1 MADIPDLNISV
12 GDTIDLDKIGKFH
25 NTPIKK
31 DKTTNTSAK
40 EADFSKPEQSESNQS
55 RKGGIIN
62 EKLKV
67 RFSVSCFKYHQ
78 IDNKKRN
85 DCVEVT
91 FNNRRKQ
98 LFRNPDNV
106 ELNNFEYILVQV
118 ENGMDMGTVTA
129 CGRIAYDKYCQSYGD
144 NPKKRLMPIIRIA
157 DQNDYE
163 NLKRNVEEENRA
175 VAKTE
180 ELAERFGLEMKVTD
194 ADWQFDR
201 QRLTVSF
208 TAPQRIDFR
217 LLVKELART
226 FRTRIELRQISTREE
241 AKRIGGMG
249 PCGRTLCCASI
260 GGENC
265 HVTLD
270 HARVQQLSN
279 NVAKLSGYCGRL
291 KCCLL
296 YEYPVYLEASKKFPP
311 LNSRIL
317 LPEGE
322 ARVIKAD
329 IFKESVYV
337 HIPKAGI
344 YKSLTCEEL
353 DVLKENKKVLSPPND
368 NYHHHHNSK
377 HEYDNN
383 PEELKDL
390 EKQ

>member
-1 MADIPDLNISV
+1 M
-12 GDTIDLDKIGKFH
+12 
-25 NTPIKK
+25 
-31 DKTTNTSAK
+31 
-40 EADFSKPEQSESNQS
+40 
-55 RKGGIIN
+55 
-62 EKLKV
+62 
-67 RFSVSCFKYHQ
+67 
-78 IDNKKRN
+78 
-85 DCVEVT
+85 
-91 FNNRRKQ
+91 
-98 LFRNPDNV
+98 
-106 ELNNFEYILVQV
+106 LVQV

-129 CGRIAYDKYCQSYGD
+129 CGLIAYDKYCQSYGD

-163 NLKRNVEEENRA
+163 NLKRNAEEEKRA

-180 ELAERFGLEMKVTD
+180 ELAERFNLDMKVTD

-249 PCGRTLCCASI
+249 PCGRTLCCAGI

-296 YEYPVYLEASKKFPP
+296 YEYPVYAEASKKFPP

-329 IFKESVYV
+329 IFKETVYV

-344 YKSLTCEEL
+344 YKSLTCDEL
-353 DVLKENKKVLSPPND
+353 DVLREKKKVLSPPND